1 MRQALTFIVVVM
13 TSLPVF
19 AEDLFKS
26 KIHESRLYDIF
37 LKEGVPEPALKRS
50 FQFLNLHRNK
60 HIKVK
65 AKIRTFKRSQMGTR
79 ALKINK
85 DHLAIIDYTKPSK
98 EKRLYI
104 LNLKKGTVSRHLVAH
119 GKGSGSDIATKFS
132 NEEGSLMSSLGFYLV
147 GNTYWGQHG
156 ETLNLY
162 GLDPFNDQAAERNIV
177 MHAAS
182 YVSEDF
188 IKTSGRLGRS
198 WGCPAVSQD
207 VMDQII
213 KLLQDGGLI
222 YAYHEELDRKELTQ
236 PILQAAD
243 DNVPDDIPVPV
254 LKDNKIGPP
263 LPVLPE
269 QSNLL
274 D

>member
-1 MRQALTFIVVVM
+1 MKQALTIVSVFM
-13 TSLPVF
+13 LSLPVF
-19 AEDLFKS
+19 AEDLFKA
-26 KIHESRLYDIF
+26 KVRDTRLYDLF
-37 LKEGVPEPALKRS
+37 VKEGVPESALKRS

-60 HIKVK
+60 RVKVK
-65 AKIRTFKRSQMGTR
+65 AKIRTFKRSQIGSR
-79 ALKINK
+79 ALHLDK

-104 LNLKKGTVSRHLVAH
+104 LDLKKGSVSRHLVAH

-198 WGCPAVSQD
+198 WGCPAVSQE
-207 VMDQII
+207 VMDQVIT
-213 KLLQDGGLI
+213 LLQDGGLI
-222 YAYHEELDRKELTQ
+222 YAYHEELDKKDLAQ
-236 PILQAAD
+236 PILQTAD
-243 DNVPDDIPVPV
+243 DSSAGEIPVPI

-269 QSNLL
+269 QSTLV